1 METIMSETPNI
12 PPEDL
17 TPAQDAVIAEW
28 QQNEVDYQR
37 RSKESRPANKAALF
51 TVLAAAGI
59 TLVAVHFDGYGDS
72 GQIESIEA
80 KAGDEPAELPD
91 KLIEI
96 LEVKW
101 GCSDIERQTLTIPDA
116 VEHLA
121 YAFLQQTHAG
131 WENDAGGFGDFIF
144 SVAEQTI
151 TLDYNERYESSEN
164 YTHEF

>member
-1 METIMSETPNI
+1 MMSETPNI

-28 QQNEVDYQR
+28 QQNELDYQR
-37 RSKESRPANKAALF
+37 LAKELLPANKTALF

-59 TLVAVHFDGYGDS
+59 TLVTVHFDGYGDS
-72 GQIESIEA
+72 GQIESIDA

-91 KLIEI
+91 ERIEI

-101 GCSDIERQTLTIPDA
+101 GCSDIERQTHTIPDA

-121 YAFLQQTHAG
+121 YAFLQLTHSG
-131 WENDAGGFGDFIF
+131 WENECGAYGDFIF

-164 YTHEF
+164 YTQEF